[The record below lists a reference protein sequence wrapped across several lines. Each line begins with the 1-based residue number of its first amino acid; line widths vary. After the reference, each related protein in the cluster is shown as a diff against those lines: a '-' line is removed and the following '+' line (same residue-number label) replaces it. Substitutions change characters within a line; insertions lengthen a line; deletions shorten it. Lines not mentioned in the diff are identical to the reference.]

1 MDFQAA
7 APEGRSGPK
16 GGRLLGGSRRAVGR
30 GQAGP
35 APRPSAPPPP
45 SPPPSRVSLPCPR
58 AAQFSLFESLCV
70 TSLLSSRPRR
80 LRGGRVGTCLH
91 GLAAKT
97 RKAAG
102 ETRWHCRPPPHGEA
116 ARAPSTP
123 LPRGAPP
130 AARRGSASRAAD
142 ARSLCRSLKQS
153 LRLSVA
159 PRSRRRSPAVLRRG
173 AATLC
178 REARFRGGVG
188 GARAPGCSSAPR
200 GLRACCEA
208 RARPPRAPGSW
219 PPAALGRVAGLAPR
233 AVCGLG
239 PRRSAGASA

>member
-1 MDFQAA
+1 M
-7 APEGRSGPK
+7 
-16 GGRLLGGSRRAVGR
+16 
-30 GQAGP
+30 
-35 APRPSAPPPP
+35 
-45 SPPPSRVSLPCPR
+45 
-58 AAQFSLFESLCV
+58 

-188 GARAPGCSSAPR
+188 GARAPGCSSALR
-200 GLRACCEA
+200 GLREGSAPA
-208 RARPPRAPGSW
+208 VKRGPGRLAPLVPGRQRPSGAWPGSRLVLSAVSVCVARRGRLREGVGDA
-219 PPAALGRVAGLAPR
+219 PLPRQALGRRRCSLDL
-233 AVCGLG
+233 VC
-239 PRRSAGASA
+239 